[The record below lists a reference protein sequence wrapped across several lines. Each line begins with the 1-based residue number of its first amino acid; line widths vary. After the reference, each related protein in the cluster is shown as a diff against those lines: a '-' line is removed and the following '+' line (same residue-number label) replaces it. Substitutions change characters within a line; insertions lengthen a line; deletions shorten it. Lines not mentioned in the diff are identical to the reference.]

1 MASNVSVIKCAD
13 YDRDAVFKAVA
24 DAVDTAGGFDVA
36 GKTVLLKPNML
47 ATADP
52 EGAVT
57 SQPEFLRAAIRLVR
71 ARGASR
77 ILVGDSPAVQSGD
90 SVGQKSGL
98 KPVALDEGAEWVDF
112 SDSIEVAVPD
122 GRLVKRFTIAKV
134 VAEADCVISLCR
146 LKTHSFMYYTGAVK
160 NMFGA
165 IPGLQKSA
173 FHLRF
178 PGKREFGAML
188 ADLMLAVKPSYA
200 LMDAIVGMEGPGPR
214 NGSPRHIGV
223 VLAGANP
230 FAVDWVACSIV
241 GYNPLDIPYLR
252 EAAGD
257 PVYGFDPG
265 SIAHTGVL
273 PDDVRVH
280 DFKLVPIVHNDT
292 PRSKGPAGRLI
303 RNLTVARPFFLRDR
317 CVLCGAC
324 VKICP
329 GSALTMEPDAHG
341 KHYVAV
347 DYQKCVRCYC
357 CHEVCPE
364 DAIALRRRP
373 W

>member
-1 MASNVSVIKCAD
+1 MASNVSVIRCAD
-13 YDRDAVFKAVA
+13 YDLEAVA
-24 DAVDTAGGFDVA
+24 RALTTAVDSAGGFVVA

-47 ATADP
+47 TAAGP

-57 SQPEFLRAAIRLVR
+57 SRPEFLRAAIRLVR
-71 ARGASR
+71 ERGASR

-98 KPVALDEGAEWVDF
+98 RPVALDEGAEWVDF
-112 SDSIEVAVPD
+112 SDSVEVAVPD
-122 GRLVKRFTIAKV
+122 GRLVRRFAIAKT
-134 VAEADCVISLCR
+134 VADADCVISLCR
-146 LKTHSFMYYTGAVK
+146 LKTHSFMYFTGAVK
-160 NMFGA
+160 NLFGS

-214 NGSPRHIGV
+214 NGSPRPIGV

-230 FAVDWVACSIV
+230 CAVDWVACSIV
-241 GYNPLDIPYLR
+241 GYNPLDIPYLQA
-252 EAAGD
+252 AAGD

-265 SIAHTGVL
+265 SIVHTGVQ
-273 PDDVRVH
+273 PEEVRVH
-280 DFKLVPIVHNDT
+280 DFRLVPIVHHDT
-292 PRSKGPAGRLI
+292 PRSKGPAGRLF
-303 RNLTVARPFFLRDR
+303 RNLTVPRPFFLRDR

-329 GSALTMEPDAHG
+329 GSALTVESDHRSR
-341 KHYVAV
+341 KYIAV

>member
-1 MASNVSVIKCAD
+1 MASNVSIIKCAD
-13 YDRDAVFKAVA
+13 YDFEAVA
-24 DAVDTAGGFDVA
+24 GAMKAAVDSAGGLDVA

-47 ATADP
+47 ATADLQ
-52 EGAVT
+52 GAVT
-57 SQPEFLRAAIRLVR
+57 SRPEFLRAAIRLVR
-71 ARGASR
+71 DRGARR
-77 ILVGDSPAVQSGD
+77 ILVGDSPAVHSGD
-90 SVGQKSGL
+90 TVGLKSGL
-98 KPVALDEGAEWVDF
+98 KPVALEEGAEWVDF
-112 SDSIEVAVPD
+112 TDSVEVAVPD
-122 GRLVKRFTIAKV
+122 GRLVKRFTIAKA

-146 LKTHSFMYYTGAVK
+146 LKTHSFMYFTGAVK
-160 NMFGA
+160 NLFGA

-200 LMDAIVGMEGPGPR
+200 LLDAIVGMEGPGPR
-214 NGSPRHIGV
+214 NGSPRQIGV

-230 FAVDWVACSIV
+230 FAVDWVACSLV
-241 GYNPLDIPYLR
+241 GYDPLDIPYLR

-265 SIAHTGVL
+265 SIAHAGVAPEL
-273 PDDVRVH
+273 VRVD
-280 DFKLVPIVHNDT
+280 DFKLVPIVRNDA
-292 PRSKGPAGRLI
+292 PRSKGPAGRLL
-303 RNLTVARPFFLRDR
+303 RNLTVPRPFFLRDR
-317 CVLCGAC
+317 CIACGAC

-329 GSALTMEPDAHG
+329 GSALVIESEPHG
-341 KHYVAV
+341 RKYVAV